1 MSKQLNVSQ
10 LKGFSPLD
18 GLNKDNLR
26 TLIEETK
33 ILDAEPGYV
42 FFKEGYIGKRMV
54 YVLSGTVELREGDQ
68 VVTTITGGTEEART
82 PLAPVLP
89 RRYTALA
96 SDAVEYIS
104 VDSDSIDIMLTW
116 EQTGCFDLNEL
127 RGEVDPTGVDE
138 VNELRG
144 EVDQTGA
151 DEANE
156 LCDEAG
162 QIRFDFSKIRAEA
175 DPIDTWNT
183 ALLRLKAFHKIPPA
197 NIQGIFMRLQQIDVK
212 AGEVVMRQ
220 GKEGDYFYVVT
231 VGRCVV
237 TRETS
242 MSKEGIKLAELKV
255 GDTFGEDALV
265 SGSRR
270 NATVTMETDGSLM
283 RLGKEDFH
291 TLLKEPM
298 LDWVDEDEA
307 ERIVAAGGRWLD
319 VRLTSEFEAYHENG
333 AIHMP
338 LYLIRPNLETLEPV
352 VKYVVCCDTG
362 RRSSAAAFMLNERG
376 FPAYVLKGG
385 LNRAGLDGYD

>member
-18 GLNKDNLR
+18 GVNKDNLR
-26 TLIEETK
+26 TLVEDTK
-33 ILDAEPGYV
+33 ILDAEPGHV

-82 PLAPVLP
+82 PLVPVLP

-116 EQTGCFDLNEL
+116 EQTGCFDINEL

-138 VNELRG
+138 
-144 EVDQTGA
+144 
-151 DEANE
+151 ANE

-162 QIRFDFSKIRAEA
+162 QLHFDFSKIRAEAGQLHFDFSKIRAEA
-175 DPIDTWNT
+175 DPTGVDEVNELRDEADPTGADEVNELSGEADPTGADEVNKPSDEAGPTGVDEVNELSREAEPIECWMT

-197 NIQGIFMRLQQIDVK
+197 NIQGIFMRLEQIDAK

-237 TRETS
+237 TRETPLS
-242 MSKEGIKLAELKV
+242 AEGIKLAELKV

-265 SGSRR
+265 S
-270 NATVTMETDGSLM
+270 
-283 RLGKEDFH
+283 
-291 TLLKEPM
+291 
-298 LDWVDEDEA
+298 
-307 ERIVAAGGRWLD
+307 
-319 VRLTSEFEAYHENG
+319 
-333 AIHMP
+333 
-338 LYLIRPNLETLEPV
+338 
-352 VKYVVCCDTG
+352 
-362 RRSSAAAFMLNERG
+362 
-376 FPAYVLKGG
+376 
-385 LNRAGLDGYD
+385 

>member
-18 GLNKDNLR
+18 GLSKDKMR
-26 TLIEETK
+26 TLIKETK
-33 ILDAEPGYV
+33 ILDAEPGHV
-42 FFKEGYIGKRMV
+42 LFKEGDSEKRTV

-116 EQTGCFDLNEL
+116 EQTGCFDISEL
-127 RGEVDPTGVDE
+127 RGEADPTEVDE
-138 VNELRG
+138 VNELNG
-144 EVDQTGA
+144 
-151 DEANE
+151 
-156 LCDEAG
+156 
-162 QIRFDFSKIRAEA
+162 EA
-175 DPIDTWNT
+175 DPTDTWNT
-183 ALLRLKAFHKIPPA
+183 ALLRIKAFHKIPPA

-212 AGEVVMRQ
+212 AGEMVIRQ
-220 GKEGDYFYVVT
+220 GEEGDYFYVVT
-231 VGRCVV
+231 LGRCVV
-237 TRETS
+237 TRETPL
-242 MSKEGIKLAELKV
+242 SKEGTRLAELEA
-255 GDTFGEDALV
+255 GDTFGEESLI
-265 SGSRR
+265 SGARR
-270 NATVTMETDGSLM
+270 NATVSMATDGTLM

-298 LDWVDEDEA
+298 LDWVDKDEA
-307 ERIVAAGGRWLD
+307 ARIVAAGGRWLD
-319 VRLTSEFEAYHENG
+319 VRLTSEFETYHENG
-333 AIHMP
+333 AINIP
-338 LYLIRPNLETLEPV
+338 LYYFRLKLETLEPV

-376 FPAYVLKGG
+376 LPAYILRGG
-385 LNRAGLDGYD
+385 LNRTGLDDDYYY